1 MIHHSAVAFYEAQ
14 AREFI
19 TEAKELL
26 KLYTIKEKTSTKN
39 VLRKNTIKP

>member
-1 MIHHSAVAFYEAQ
+1 MMHHSVVAFYEAQ